1 MVEYYNTASNMAI
14 CDCVDILDD
23 DNDNNILDVYRSKRE
38 RRVTGRSRKKQNQR
52 AIARLRR
59 QILLTNIQIF
69 KEVVKLHVV
78 RTHAWK
84 QKLEDLRE
92 KKLEL
97 VEQLVSK
104 REMLSCLHNSID
116 M

>member
-1 MVEYYNTASNMAI
+1 MVGYYNTVSNMPI
-14 CDCVDILDD
+14 CDCADILDD
-23 DNDNNILDVYRSKRE
+23 DNDAIVEVYRSKRE
-38 RRVTGRSRKKQNQR
+38 RRITRRSKNKR
-52 AIARLRR
+52 AITRLKR
-59 QILLTNIQIF
+59 QILLTNIQIC
-69 KEVVKLHVV
+69 KEVVKRHV
-78 RTHAWK
+78 TQAPK